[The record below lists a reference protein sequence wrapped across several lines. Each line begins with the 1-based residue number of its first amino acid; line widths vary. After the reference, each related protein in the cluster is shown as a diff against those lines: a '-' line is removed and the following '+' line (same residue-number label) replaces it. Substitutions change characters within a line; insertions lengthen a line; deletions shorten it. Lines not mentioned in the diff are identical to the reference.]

1 MDQPLF
7 GEARP
12 RDKYLNLGL
21 IIATIA
27 LYIETVVMAFIA
39 GFLLDGKKC
48 KRVYGHDY
56 GPHFCVYAVDI
67 IICLIILALL
77 GTQAF
82 MVYWYRQGELDPK
95 FRKLLIYNGV
105 VLILLC
111 LCANLYFLQ
120 VGYTG
125 VPTKK

>member
-1 MDQPLF
+1 MFNYP
-7 GEARP
+7 GSIGNTSI
-12 RDKYLNLGL
+12 Y
-21 IIATIA
+21 
-27 LYIETVVMAFIA
+27 
-39 GFLLDGKKC
+39 GKK
-48 KRVYGHDY
+48 V
-56 GPHFCVYAVDI
+56 VI
-67 IICLIILALL
+67 NTELL
-77 GTQAF
+77 CCDHQ
-82 MVYWYRQGELDPK
+82 VYWYRQGELDPK